1 MQGFSRKWGWNNI
14 IFVNVKEDLDAYL
27 EYGVQVTPDL
37 WVVGNVKY
45 DDGTEERK
53 QMRIKSGLATI
64 ADIEMGLL
72 KAYYEWF
79 EGKNFERPEMVD
91 IIVDPRDI
99 VMESS
104 NATK

>member
-1 MQGFSRKWGWNNI
+1 M
-14 IFVNVKEDLDAYL
+14 
-27 EYGVQVTPDL
+27 QVTPDL
-37 WVVGNVKY
+37 WVVGKVQ
-45 DDGTEERK
+45 DDGSEEKK
-53 QMRIKSGLATI
+53 QMRIKAGLATI

>member
-1 MQGFSRKWGWNNI
+1 
-14 IFVNVKEDLDAYL
+14 
-27 EYGVQVTPDL
+27 
-37 WVVGNVKY
+37 
-45 DDGTEERK
+45 
-53 QMRIKSGLATI
+53 
-64 ADIEMGLL
+64 MGLM

-91 IIVDPRDI
+91 IMVDPRDI